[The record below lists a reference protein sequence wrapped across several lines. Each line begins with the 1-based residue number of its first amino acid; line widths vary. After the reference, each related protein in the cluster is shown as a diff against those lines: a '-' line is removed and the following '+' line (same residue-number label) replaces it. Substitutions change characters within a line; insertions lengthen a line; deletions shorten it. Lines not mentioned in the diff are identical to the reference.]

1 MPGPRSQDSWV
12 ASRAACS
19 ARVWSRLSFPT
30 GVIAPSRRLVHLMFT
45 CSPPGPLRSILYM
58 TVTGNVTA
66 DERTR
71 VAEVVGRLQRR
82 FASVDPER
90 VADVVSQVHREFGS
104 ARVRD
109 FVPVLVEKGARDR
122 LKDLGL

>member
-1 MPGPRSQDSWV
+1 
-12 ASRAACS
+12 
-19 ARVWSRLSFPT
+19 
-30 GVIAPSRRLVHLMFT
+30 
-45 CSPPGPLRSILYM
+45 M